1 MDDKREKLIELLRV
15 PTCIKRDDYTDA
27 GGNLTREEAE
37 EFADH
42 LIAEGVEVPADI
54 HPADVAMVEVAYD
67 HKELARKYC
76 LLQND
81 VMEAEKQLKEMRTEL
96 ANAKRTIERYKASER
111 WVTTD
116 DKKYV
121 EQKEILTLINRG
133 YCGDACLGFGTSSC
147 ESCFVNSIKKIIKER
162 PAADVAEVRH
172 SRWVLIEHSFGD
184 TATIICGD
192 CLCQKTI
199 KEERRD
205 FKSVLPKYCE
215 NCGAIMDS
223 ERKEQT

>member
-1 MDDKREKLIELLRV
+1 MSYNVSQSDIDLTMKA
-15 PTCIKRDDYTDA
+15 YTH
-27 GGNLTREEAE
+27 E
-37 EFADH
+37 
-42 LIAEGVEVPADI
+42 
-54 HPADVAMVEVAYD
+54 
-67 HKELARKYC
+67 ELARKYC

-147 ESCFVNSIKKIIKER
+147 ESCFVNSIKKIIQER
-162 PAADVAEVRH
+162 PTADVAEVRH
-172 SRWVLIEHSFGD
+172 SSWELIEYSFGD

-192 CLCQKTI
+192 CHRQKTI

-205 FKSVLPKYCE
+205 FRSVLPKYCE
-215 NCGAIMDS
+215 NCGAIMDG
-223 ERKEQT
+223 ERKGQNGAA